1 MNDLFTSVGGILAI
15 LFVLLIT
22 REIWTWFL
30 KQNKIVEQNREIIR
44 LLSKLA
50 NEPEPPSDAEK
61 LGKKIGGIFGK

>member
-1 MNDLFTSVGGILAI
+1 MKTLIIVIIA

-61 LGKKIGGIFGK
+61 LGKTIVSVFHKK